1 MAQVKPCLIVFSV
14 LNAATDGNDY
24 NGISMNLVFPASSNS
39 DTPPMCV
46 NISIIDDASTVE
58 PDETFTVTLSTSSS
72 VVSLGNNMTI
82 ITITN
87 AVKDAVEATVAHFN
101 ISAAIGGA
109 IAVFVV
115 LVIFIF
121 IIVAIVCVKYR
132 SSRMQKKGKADLLQS
147 YRESNN

>member
-1 MAQVKPCLIVFSV
+1 
-14 LNAATDGNDY
+14 
-24 NGISMNLVFPASSNS
+24 MNLVFPAGSNS
-39 DTPPMCV
+39 DSPPMCV
-46 NISIIDDASTVE
+46 DISIIDDASTVE

-87 AVKDAVEATVAHFN
+87 TVESITEDITNATVADFN
-101 ISAAIGGA
+101 TAAVIGGA

-115 LVIFIF
+115 LVIFIL

-132 SSRMQKKGKADLLQS
+132 RSRMQKKGKCMRS
-147 YRESNN
+147 